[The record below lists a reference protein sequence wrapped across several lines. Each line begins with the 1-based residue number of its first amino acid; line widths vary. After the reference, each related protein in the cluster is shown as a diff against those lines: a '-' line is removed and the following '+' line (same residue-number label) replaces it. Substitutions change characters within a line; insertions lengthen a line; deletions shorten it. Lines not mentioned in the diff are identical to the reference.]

1 MSLAARQRRRKRIE
15 SLVENDPPIET
26 VLSDEHLDE
35 VLGHDREGHAVM
47 NYLKRHFLEV
57 VKIAVEDKETSSDR
71 EVITAT
77 RILTAPS
84 LSLCTK
90 WKTDPE
96 LVNSVVAYLGKGDK
110 GCICLF
116 SFMMSVMRRVG
127 SEFLSL
133 LKDPVDFYKNVL
145 KHVPNP
151 VAVDFLNSMFEQES
165 ENSVLEFLELIEADV
180 LTLGLLQRE
189 EPVARCGL
197 QVLRNIVAHT
207 PKDKNAVKRMSAPD
221 ILAMLIDYGVNGATN
236 EVTVRSFV
244 LVNQIFAKVEY
255 QKEVLE
261 PVVKE
266 APRVAAY
273 LMADGKF
280 TPDKREAANII
291 MGLMRVEFLE
301 CAPELWEFLFKKSLE
316 QKTNSFLHQTCLGL
330 LRLIAEKDEEKFR
343 AVVEHSKLAE
353 TLLEL
358 EQHRGKVEDIGY
370 WGHVTQVGNLV
381 FEKLGK
387 DLSDP
392 WKQYVTETLEPRLQV
407 EAAPYGGEVPPID
420 SQMVQPDSFILDF
433 LLLPFMHSSGEE
445 EEEEEEEG

>member
-15 SLVENDPPIET
+15 SLIENDPPIET

-35 VLGHDREGHAVM
+35 VLGHDREAHSVM
-47 NYLKRHFLEV
+47 NYLKRHFLEI

-84 LSLCTK
+84 VSLCTK
-90 WKTDPE
+90 WNSDRE
-96 LVNSVVAYLGKGDK
+96 LVNTVVAYLGKGDK

-116 SFMMSVMRRVG
+116 SFMMSVMRRLG
-127 SEFLSL
+127 KPEFLML

-145 KHVPNP
+145 KYVANP
-151 VAVDFLNSMFEQES
+151 VAVDFLNSMFEQEVES
-165 ENSVLEFLELIEADV
+165 NVLEFLELIEADV

-197 QVLRNIVAHT
+197 QVLRNIVALS
-207 PKDKNAVKRMSAPD
+207 PKDKNVVKRMSAPD
-221 ILAMLIDYGVNGATN
+221 ILEMLIDYGVNGATN
-236 EVTVRSFV
+236 EVTVRSFA

-255 QKEVLE
+255 QKDVLE
-261 PVVKE
+261 PMVKE

-280 TPDKREAANII
+280 MPDKREAANII
-291 MGLMRVEFLE
+291 LALMRVEFLE
-301 CAPELWEFLFKKSLE
+301 CAPELWAFLFKKSLE

-330 LRLIAEKDEEKFR
+330 FRLIAERDEEKFR
-343 AVVEHSKLAE
+343 AMVKDSNLAE

-358 EQHRGKVEDIGY
+358 EQNRGKVDDICY

-407 EAAPYGGEVPPID
+407 EAAPYGGEVPPRE
-420 SQMVQPDSFILDF
+420 PEPFIWEF
-433 LLLPFMHSSGEE
+433 LQRLPFMHSSSE